1 MGKVFKA
8 NVNNTFD
15 FEIEYD
21 EISNFDVVKTSD
33 SHYHILQDN
42 KSFKVEINEANFN
55 TKSYQVKVNN
65 NLYNTHIFND
75 LDILIKEMGFAIG
88 STKHV
93 NSIKAPM
100 PGLILEIN
108 VKVGQEV
115 KEDEPLLIL
124 EAMKMENIIT
134 SPRDGIIKSISVN
147 KTDAV
152 EKNQLL
158 IEFGA

>member
-21 EISNFDVVKTSD
+21 EISNFDAVKTSD

-65 NLYNTHIFND
+65 NLYNTNIFND

-124 EAMKMENIIT
+124 EAMKMENIII

>member
-1 MGKVFKA
+1 MSKVFKA

-15 FEIEYD
+15 FEIKND
-21 EISNFDVVKTSD
+21 EISNLDAVKTSD

-42 KSFKVEINEANFN
+42 KSFKVEINKANFN

-65 NLYNTHIFND
+65 NPYNINIFND
-75 LDILIKEMGFAIG
+75 LDVLIKEMGFTIG

-115 KEDEPLLIL
+115 KEDDALLIL

-134 SPRDGIIKSISVN
+134 SPRDGVIKSISVN

-158 IEFGA
+158 IEFE

>member
-21 EISNFDVVKTSD
+21 EISNFDAVKTSD

-65 NLYNTHIFND
+65 NLYNTNIFND

>member
-65 NLYNTHIFND
+65 NLYNTNIFND

>member
-1 MGKVFKA
+1 MSKVFKA

-15 FEIEYD
+15 FEIKND
-21 EISNFDVVKTSD
+21 EISNLDAVKTSD

-42 KSFKVEINEANFN
+42 KSFKVEINKANFN

-65 NLYNTHIFND
+65 NPYNINIFND
-75 LDILIKEMGFAIG
+75 LDVLIKEMGFTIG

-115 KEDEPLLIL
+115 KEDDALLIL

-134 SPRDGIIKSISVN
+134 SPRDGVIKSISVN

-152 EKNQLL
+152 EKNQWL
-158 IEFGA
+158 IEFE